1 MNPTSA
7 APAAAASAES
17 AAATELREF
26 LAFRL
31 GADQLRPAPPQR
43 AGLASEHLLAIG
55 ALDERMLI
63 LVDIDKLIG
72 GADIAGG
79 GAGGGCGPC
88 TLQ

>member
-31 GADQLRPAPPQR
+31 GADEY
-43 AGLASEHLLAIG
+43 S
-55 ALDERMLI
+55 RMLRVHEI
-63 LVDIDKLIG
+63 RSTN
-72 GADIAGG
+72 
-79 GAGGGCGPC
+79 GPRASPMRRSSSRA
-88 TLQ
+88 